1 MESPNNTSGKGPQN
15 VQRIDH
21 VAYVFYKENI
31 PSVIETLSN
40 AFGITDWDGPAE
52 MEAFGILQAQSVS
65 AGIEVLAPL
74 DPSDGS
80 QFSQHLR
87 EKGEGF
93 FALIFGVADLRRS
106 AEAAT
111 KKGIQFKRGPDG
123 EWLLIDSM
131 KNKHGGPA
139 HASWA
144 NKLHRYDEYW
154 LEPLFGQNFF
164 LSQIELKE

>member
-52 MEAFGILQAQSVS
+52 MEAFGILQAQS
-65 AGIEVLAPL
+65 
-74 DPSDGS
+74 
-80 QFSQHLR
+80 FSQHLR